1 MWEFAPA
8 GGLHSVE
15 GPAVLGMPQVLR
27 ALGSELEEEVGMGSL
42 LLWARVVGLL
52 VDASA
57 CSVDVIVRARLA
69 NGTPVP
75 AVRGE
80 HDWEYSSV
88 RWVPVEGFRA
98 FVGSAVGGVIE
109 PTRVVARWLGWL
121 G

>member
-8 GGLHSVE
+8 GGLHAVE
-15 GPAVLGMPQVLR
+15 GPAVLGMPQVLWALR
-27 ALGSELEEEVGMGSL
+27 AELEEEVGIGTPL
-42 LLWARVVGLL
+42 LEARVVGL
-52 VDASA
+52 VADAAA

-69 NGTPVP
+69 NGTPMP
-75 AVRGE
+75 ARRGE

-98 FVGSAVGGVIE
+98 FVASAPGGVIE